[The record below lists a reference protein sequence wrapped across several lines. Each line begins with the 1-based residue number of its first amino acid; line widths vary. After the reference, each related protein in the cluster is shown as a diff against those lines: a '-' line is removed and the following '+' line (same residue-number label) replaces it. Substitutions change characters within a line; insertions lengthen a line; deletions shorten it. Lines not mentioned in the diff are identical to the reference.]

1 MKNEI
6 KFLGENLYQFRKEK
20 GISQEELANKIGV
33 SRQAVYKWETGERI
47 PDISNLNALCEEFD
61 KCLEDFIEGAEYLV
75 KNEIVESISQNE
87 NANNATIENNKKQS
101 EEIQLKENKRKK
113 IKKNIKNVLIFIFVI
128 YVLSVIFKAFFFS
141 MMFAKLD
148 KYKGANNYTYSSRQY
163 YITFGENYENREY
176 ENEYYV
182 RYKDGVQYVSITS
195 DGSNRNSERWV
206 YYKSPEE
213 KETYTIDGEYFEN
226 ENGEIVFN
234 NAYYYTKGFA
244 YKEDSPY
251 ELTSR
256 TAINNY
262 TVSNILNPFFILK
275 IDFKNEDLIFESYD
289 KDPKADNQVYIKK
302 IKYIDLESGL
312 ITKAESYELDELISY
327 SVYYNYNFDEIE
339 YNVGLREENKKMII
353 EESQKQEQQYEEN
366 Q

>member
-6 KFLGENLYQFRKEK
+6 RFLGENLYKFRKEK

-47 PDISNLNALCEEFD
+47 PDITNLNALCEEFD
-61 KCLEDFIEGAEYLV
+61 KRLEDFIEGAEHLV
-75 KNEIVESISQNE
+75 KNEMSEEISQNE
-87 NANNATIENNKKQS
+87 NKSNLSSKNNRNQDNEVQS
-101 EEIQLKENKRKK
+101 KDNRKK
-113 IKKNIKNVLIFIFVI
+113 IKKIIKAVVIFIFVI
-128 YVLSVIFKAFFFS
+128 YLISVIFKAIFFS
-141 MMFAKLD
+141 TMFAKLN
-148 KYKGANNYTYSSRQY
+148 KYKGVDNYTYNSRRY
-163 YITFGENYENREY
+163 YITFGENDANREY
-176 ENEYYV
+176 EDVYYV
-182 RYKDGVQYVSITS
+182 IYKDGVQYVSITS

-226 ENGEIVFN
+226 ENGEIIFN
-234 NAYYYTKGFA
+234 KAYYYTKGFA
-244 YKEDSPY
+244 HKEDSPY

-275 IDFKNEDLIFESYD
+275 IDFKNKDLIFESYD

-302 IKYIDLESGL
+302 IKYIDLDSGL
-312 ITKAESYELDELISY
+312 IAKTEEYELDELVSY
-327 SVYYNYNFDEIE
+327 SVYYDYNFDESE
-339 YNVGLREENKKMII
+339 YKFGLREEEKKTII
-353 EESQKQEQQYEEN
+353 DESQKQEQQYEEN